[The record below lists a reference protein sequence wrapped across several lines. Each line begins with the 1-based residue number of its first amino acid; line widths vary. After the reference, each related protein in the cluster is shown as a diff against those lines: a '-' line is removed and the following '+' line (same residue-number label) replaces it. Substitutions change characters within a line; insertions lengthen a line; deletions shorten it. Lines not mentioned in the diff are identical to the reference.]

1 MKLKK
6 LGLVFILIGLLLAV
20 FATIGMAYGILNKA
34 HQIICVILG
43 VPLLFAGISM
53 QFIQSTREKR
63 KKPTIVLLS
72 ISLGLITMGALSKYV
87 YYWFG
92 SNVEVIVGVFIFCFG
107 FAPLMTKFRYE
118 KWSQFIGSSRLAY
131 LLSITDFI
139 IVAMIFV
146 GLLFKMM
153 HWPGAEFML
162 IVGGCLLPITIIVW
176 NRVLGQQLV
185 LRKTAE
191 ENLKTVHHELKE
203 KSDEILDS
211 IAYAKRIQ
219 TAILPSEKILKELLP
234 NSFVLYLPK
243 DVVAGDFYWM
253 QKIDNK
259 VFFAAADCTGHGVPG
274 AMVSVICNNA
284 LNRAVKEFNKR
295 TPAEILDQARD
306 IVIQEFD
313 KSEEDVKD
321 GMDLALCSIS
331 GRKLEYAGAHNPLW
345 IIRNKEIIEFKADK
359 QPIGN
364 FEMAKPFTNH
374 EFDLELGDL
383 IYIFSD
389 GYVDQ
394 FGGVKGKKFKPKKFR
409 ELLLN
414 IHQKPLDEQARVLK
428 ETIVE
433 WRGDL
438 EQVDDICVLGVR
450 I

>member
-1 MKLKK
+1 M
-6 LGLVFILIGLLLAV
+6 LAV
-20 FATIGMAYGILNKA
+20 FAAFGMANGFLGQGS
-34 HQIICVILG
+34 QIIYIIVG
-43 VPLLFAGISM
+43 APLLFTGISM
-53 QFIQSTREKR
+53 QFIQSPKEQR
-63 KKPTIVLLS
+63 KKPAIVLLA
-72 ISLGLITMGALSKYV
+72 ISLGLIAIGALSKYV
-87 YYWFG
+87 YNWHG
-92 SNVEVIVGVFIFCFG
+92 SNLEVIVGVFIFCFG

-118 KWSQFIGSSRLAY
+118 KWSQFIGSSRLAF

-139 IVAMIFV
+139 IVVMIFV

-153 HWPGAEFML
+153 HWPAAEFMML
-162 IVGGCLLPITIIVW
+162 VGVSLLPITIIVW

-185 LRKTAE
+185 FRKTAE
-191 ENLKTVHHELKE
+191 ENLIEVHQELKE
-203 KSDEILDS
+203 KNDEILDS

-219 TAILPSEKILKELLP
+219 TAILPPEKMVKALLP

-253 QKIDNK
+253 QKSDNK

-284 LNRAVKEFNKR
+284 LNRAVNEFDRR
-295 TPAEILDQARD
+295 TPATILDQARE

-321 GMDLALCSIS
+321 GMDLALCSIVDM
-331 GRKLEYAGAHNPLW
+331 KLEFAGAHNPLW
-345 IIRNKEIIEFKADK
+345 IIRNNEILEFKGDK
-359 QPIGN
+359 QPVGN
-364 FEMAKPFTNH
+364 FEMAKPFTNQGY
-374 EFDLELGDL
+374 DLESGDL

-394 FGGVKGKKFKPKKFR
+394 FGGVKGKKFKPKQFR

-414 IHQKPLDEQARVLK
+414 IHQKPLDEQSKILE
-428 ETIVE
+428 ETIIE
-433 WRGDL
+433 WRGDID
-438 EQVDDICVLGVR
+438 QVDDICVIGVK